1 MAHLR
6 LLAALAA
13 IAPAAAAAAP
23 LKEDPVPWAPVPRVT
38 IDLDLP
44 PANRFDAAVA
54 QFNASAWAVWALFED
69 HAALRDALYA
79 VVDARGPEPD
89 EMQQEVEGLA
99 ATSKLPVKFV
109 QGVQALYELQTLM
122 VPIVNFSKADNMSF
136 APEPLPEKYAALAD
150 LPWRGPG
157 CTGIVALN
165 SEDGTVAHAR
175 NQDFSPIPLFRPL
188 VYEGVFKR
196 NGSELFRSEMLAGY
210 VGILTGYRPGS
221 DGYVIERNTRY
232 TDHKGGNREMLQ
244 NLLDGRALAGWSFRK
259 ILEDESTYDEAFA
272 RVSSVPIVATE
283 YAIMSGV
290 GKGHVIARSPDGV
303 AHLQTLGVAGGGEPA
318 DYVIITN
325 FDFFWGDVREWF
337 DPTGGKIGH
346 PRRIAAQKLLNATLA
361 AGEPLTP
368 AVLNATINADGVL
381 ADTIFQAVANVEKG
395 VWDVAKPAV
404 P

>member
-136 APEPLPEKYAALAD
+136 APEPLPEKYVRRADIPLTNRGGAAATTRIFRGR
-150 LPWRGPG
+150 PTSSQVRGPG
-157 CTGIVALN
+157 GPPVA
-165 SEDGTVAHAR
+165 
-175 NQDFSPIPLFRPL
+175 
-188 VYEGVFKR
+188 
-196 NGSELFRSEMLAGY
+196 
-210 VGILTGYRPGS
+210 RPGLH
-221 DGYVIERNTRY
+221 GHR
-232 TDHKGGNREMLQ
+232 
-244 NLLDGRALAGWSFRK
+244 
-259 ILEDESTYDEAFA
+259 
-272 RVSSVPIVATE
+272 RVE
-283 YAIMSGV
+283 
-290 GKGHVIARSPDGV
+290 
-303 AHLQTLGVAGGGEPA
+303 
-318 DYVIITN
+318 
-325 FDFFWGDVREWF
+325 
-337 DPTGGKIGH
+337 
-346 PRRIAAQKLLNATLA
+346 
-361 AGEPLTP
+361 
-368 AVLNATINADGVL
+368 
-381 ADTIFQAVANVEKG
+381 
-395 VWDVAKPAV
+395 
-404 P
+404 